1 MKEIFWEKQGEDL
14 KNLITPEKIHEFAKT
29 EFARNQVKTIGQLIE
44 NHNEAPALGQKEY
57 CDLRNFLF
65 IHILSQNGHRSGVL
79 TNSTLAEY
87 KKMTCVDGTYMVAV
101 KEHKTFSQHGQANL
115 CFDESL
121 KAWVDNVAAHMA
133 HSERTA
139 DKHYHL
145 VQKRTNSAFAAQ
157 QLTAIMHGR
166 ASPMPSNEGGV
177 CEADH
182 SDVEPDFTPIPLERQ
197 SWTEEEEEKAIKE
210 VFADQKSRQSVTM
223 REVLD
228 LKKTNELLVNCQ
240 NKRLLDKVKGFYRFQ
255 KESACVEVLQ
265 TSGDGIG
272 GTDSVSIISPST
284 NQSKARVF
292 EEEEVD
298 VLRNLFNDM
307 IQRGKKIEQN
317 IVIQRLKDNG
327 HGEICDKY
335 SKQKVTDKVR
345 GLRTTY
351 IRQWRT

>member
-1 MKEIFWEKQGEDL
+1 
-14 KNLITPEKIHEFAKT
+14 
-29 EFARNQVKTIGQLIE
+29 
-44 NHNEAPALGQKEY
+44 
-57 CDLRNFLF
+57 
-65 IHILSQNGHRSGVL
+65 
-79 TNSTLAEY
+79 
-87 KKMTCVDGTYMVAV
+87 
-101 KEHKTFSQHGQANL
+101 
-115 CFDESL
+115 
-121 KAWVDNVAAHMA
+121 
-133 HSERTA
+133 
-139 DKHYHL
+139 
-145 VQKRTNSAFAAQ
+145 
-157 QLTAIMHGR
+157 
-166 ASPMPSNEGGV
+166 
-177 CEADH
+177 
-182 SDVEPDFTPIPLERQ
+182 
-197 SWTEEEEEKAIKE
+197 
-210 VFADQKSRQSVTM
+210 M

-351 IRQWRT
+351 IRQWRK